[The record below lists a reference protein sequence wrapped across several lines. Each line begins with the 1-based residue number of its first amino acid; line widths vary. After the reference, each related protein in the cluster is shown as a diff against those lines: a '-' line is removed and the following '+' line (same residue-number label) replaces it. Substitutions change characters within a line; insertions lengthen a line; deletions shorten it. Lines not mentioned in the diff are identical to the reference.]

1 MTMDILT
8 IPMTPFETNCYV
20 VRDGNEAIVVDP
32 GEVSPPLLAAIEGCT
47 VRAIVNNHGHCDHC
61 GGNAKLL
68 EKTGAKLL
76 AHEADL
82 FLIRTI
88 VEQGRMFGVTFDPSP
103 DPTNFIVEGSVVS
116 VGGARLYVLLTPGH
130 SPGHIVLVGDACV
143 FAGDV
148 LFAGSIGRTDLPG
161 GNYKQLIESI
171 RDKLLT
177 LPDAT
182 VVYSGHG
189 PATTIGEE
197 RWGNPFLQER

>member
-1 MTMDILT
+1 M
-8 IPMTPFETNCYV
+8 
-20 VRDGNEAIVVDP
+20 
-32 GEVSPPLLAAIEGCT
+32 
-47 VRAIVNNHGHCDHC
+47 
-61 GGNAKLL
+61 